1 MSFTD
6 YTEGKV
12 ADEIFGATAFA
23 APGTLHVGLHSAYP
37 NEAGSGAELSG
48 NNYSRVAV
56 TNNTTNWPNYSGGQK
71 ANGTPITFPTASG
84 NWLEAVAVSIWDSGA
99 GGNMIARG
107 WLGTDAGKLFTATV
121 ADLFTAPGHSL
132 TNDDKVAVITVPGG
146 TLPTGVVE
154 GTIYFVINVSGDT
167 FNLSA
172 TLGGGAINLTTVGAG
187 LIKEVIPKTVQ
198 TNDTLTFDTGDL
210 IITLD

>member
-1 MSFTD
+1 MSFTN
-6 YTEGKV
+6 YTEGKI

-23 APGTLHVGLHSAYP
+23 APATLHIGLHSAYP
-37 NEAGSGAELSG
+37 NEAGVGAELSG

-56 TNNTTNWPNYSGGQK
+56 TNNTTNWPNYSADQK
-71 ANGTPITFPTASG
+71 SNGTTITFPTASG
-84 NWLEAVAVSIWDSGA
+84 PWLEAVAVSVWDSGA

-107 WLGTDAGKLFTATV
+107 WLGSDAGKLFTATT

-154 GTIYFVINVSGDT
+154 ATIYFVINVSGDT

-172 TLGGGAINLTTVGAG
+172 TLGGGAINITAAGAG
-187 LIKEVIPKTVQ
+187 LIKEVVPKTVQ
-198 TNDTLTFDTGDL
+198 TNDTLTFAPTTL
-210 IITLD
+210 VITLD